1 MRETSK
7 GKGGSAA
14 GRRRGGRAPWVRL
27 DPIRERF
34 VCERCGG
41 TKGIALPAT
50 VLEYTAAV
58 DGFMQTHA
66 ACVESPK

>member
-1 MRETSK
+1 
-7 GKGGSAA
+7 
-14 GRRRGGRAPWVRL
+14 L